1 MNILLV
7 DNTPLYR
14 NILQQSLGGTWGFK
28 LHFAG
33 TIAEALIACAQTR
46 FSFFIV
52 AWQLPDGNGVGFAR
66 ELRDRNL
73 APLEPI
79 VLLTASPSAE
89 LYEEA
94 SQAGIAEIF
103 RKQDIDELVTF
114 MRRFLAVFDPM
125 PCRVLYVED
134 ARDQRLLLAERMRS
148 WGMQVDAFASGDE
161 AWLAMQDTDYDL
173 VLCDVVLGGR
183 MSGSRLI
190 NRIRRLPGSQ
200 GDVPI
205 LATTAFDNPARRI
218 DLFHLGIDDYI
229 AKPIL
234 HLELQARMQNIIA
247 RKRAIDRS
255 RLLLEATALAV
266 VIVNE
271 EGLVESWG
279 ANACTMFGYS
289 EGEAIGRSV
298 FGLMLADLTAF
309 GGSGGAAMVRL
320 LSSGYGRKD
329 RVVAKR
335 NGGGEFPAE
344 FVVQEVDRPGSGR
357 NYAVLVRD
365 LSEEYELEHRLRE
378 AKEAAERMGRLKGEF
393 LANMSH
399 EIRTPLNGVLG
410 MAQIGLR
417 EAEGDGPTREVL
429 QKIISSGKL
438 LQGIID
444 DILDFSKIEA
454 GKLVVET
461 VPMDLV
467 EVLEQS
473 CELVEALARGKGLTL
488 RLDRAAD
495 LPATCLGDSLRLRQ
509 VLMNL
514 LSNAIKFTGAGSV
527 TLAAKRDG
535 DELLL
540 EVSDTGIGI
549 SPEHLPHLF
558 NAFEQGDGSTTRRFG
573 GTGLGLAITQRL
585 VGLMGGS
592 IAVASAPGAGSR
604 FSVRLPCREVA
615 ADALF
620 AEVLGDVEPSPGER
634 LRGLA
639 ILVAEDNEVNQ
650 LVIEANLRAEGASVR
665 LVGDGREAVECVRDA
680 GAGGFDMVLM
690 DIMMPNM
697 DGYAATRAIRQ
708 LRPDLPVIGQTAHA
722 LEEEKERCQAA
733 GMVDHVAKPIDPEK
747 LVATILRH
755 VRG

>member
-14 NILQQSLGGTWGFK
+14 NILQQSLGGLGTFR

-33 TIAEALIACAQTR
+33 SIAEALAACGETH

-52 AWQLPDGNGVGFAR
+52 AWQLVDGDGVVFAR
-66 ELRDRNL
+66 ELRDRCL

-89 LYEEA
+89 LYEAA
-94 SQAGIAEIF
+94 SQAGVAEIF
-103 RKQDIDELVTF
+103 RKQDIEELVTF

-134 ARDQRLLLAERMRS
+134 ARDQRLLLEDRMRS
-148 WGMQVDAFASGDE
+148 WGMQVDSFASGDE
-161 AWLAMQDTDYDL
+161 AWLALQDTDYDL

-190 NRIRRLPGSQ
+190 NRIRRLPGSK

-234 HLELQARMQNIIA
+234 YLELQARIQNILA
-247 RKRAIDRS
+247 RKRAVDRS

-266 VIVNE
+266 IVVNGQ
-271 EGLVESWG
+271 GLVESWDG
-279 ANACTMFGYS
+279 NAQAMFGS
-289 EGEAIGRSV
+289 TEAEALGQDV
-298 FGLMLADLTAF
+298 LALVLADPAAVAGDGGMACLVAA
-309 GGSGGAAMVRL
+309 GGSEKRRFAARRKGGQP
-320 LSSGYGRKD
+320 
-329 RVVAKR
+329 
-335 NGGGEFPAE
+335 FPAE
-344 FVVQEVDRPGSGR
+344 LLLLEVDHPGPGA
-357 NYAVLVRD
+357 NYALLVRD
-365 LSEEYELEHRLRE
+365 LSEEVELEHRLRD
-378 AKEAAERMGRLKGEF
+378 AKDAAERMGRLKGEF

-417 EAEGDGPTREVL
+417 EADGQSGTQEVL
-429 QKIISSGKL
+429 RKIINSGKL
-438 LQGIID
+438 LQGVID

-454 GKLVVET
+454 GKLTVET
-461 VPMDLV
+461 APVDLS
-467 EVLEQS
+467 EVLEQFRDLI
-473 CELVEALARGKGLTL
+473 EPQAGAKGLTL
-488 RLDRAAD
+488 RFEKSPD
-495 LPATCLGDSLRLRQ
+495 LPAGCLGDSLRLRQ

-514 LSNAIKFTGAGSV
+514 LANAVKFTISGCV
-527 TLAAKRDG
+527 TLAAGREG
-535 DELLL
+535 DRLLFT
-540 EVSDTGIGI
+540 VSDTGVGI
-549 SPEHLPHLF
+549 SPEHLPRLF

-585 VGLMGGS
+585 VELMGGS
-592 IAVASAPGAGSR
+592 IAVTSERHVGSS
-604 FSVRLPCREVA
+604 FCVRLPYRELPA
-615 ADALF
+615 AGTLVPATPAATAASADR
-620 AEVLGDVEPSPGER
+620 LG
-634 LRGLA
+634 GLS

-650 LVIEANLRAEGASVR
+650 IVIEAILLAEGASVR
-665 LVGDGREAVECVRDA
+665 LVGDGKQAVEAVRGAAA
-680 GAGGFDMVLM
+680 GEFDIVLM
-690 DIMMPNM
+690 DVMMPVL
-697 DGYAATRAIRQ
+697 DGYAATRAI
-708 LRPDLPVIGQTAHA
+708 LVLNPGLPVVGQTAHA
-722 LEEEKERCQAA
+722 LEEERGRCRES
-733 GMVDHVAKPIDPEK
+733 GMVDHIAKPIDPEE

-755 VRG
+755 VRRL